1 MVGKKSMF
9 PHMGIWLKIAWKSK
23 SGPKVPYPR
32 SYPISTARGGH
43 VHLEVPW
50 EWHLGSKLKIYVETI
65 YCEHFV
71 FYWKKKFVSHF
82 SDFVYWKLPIFWRF
96 WPKPVFVQ
104 IMKRYWQKLSKNLS
118 QMGFQAFFI
127 HTFSLFGQKQVLV
140 KIIKNVAIFCKQ
152 SLKNYEQ
159 FFSL

>member
-1 MVGKKSMF
+1 
-9 PHMGIWLKIAWKSK
+9 MGIWLKIAWKQK

-71 FYWKKKFVSHF
+71 FYWKKNFLVIFQTWFTENCQFFK
-82 SDFVYWKLPIFWRF
+82 DFDQNLLLPKSWNGFNRNCQKIYHKLDFGHLLLIPFHNLGKTRF
-96 WPKPVFVQ
+96 W
-104 IMKRYWQKLSKNLS
+104 SKSTKIGNFHGTKS
-118 QMGFQAFFI
+118 EKWVTNIFFQ
-127 HTFSLFGQKQVLV
+127 
-140 KIIKNVAIFCKQ
+140 
-152 SLKNYEQ
+152 
-159 FFSL
+159 